1 MATILLGIAKT
12 IIMKLLAPELAI
24 KLFISVG
31 EWLVKQSDNK
41 LDDEV
46 MASVKAQLEKK
57 DEEK

>member
-1 MATILLGIAKT
+1 
-12 IIMKLLAPELAI
+12 MKLLAPELAI

>member
-1 MATILLGIAKT
+1 MATILIGIAKT
-12 IIMKLLAPELAI
+12 IITKLISAELAI
-24 KLFISVG
+24 SLFISIG

-46 MASVKAQLEKK
+46 MAAVKAQLEKK